1 MDDSS
6 FNSDISVVTLQECP
20 PQGRNIYGSV
30 VSAYFRSDIILFDEY
45 SRFTF
50 QLTFRRLLIHFIRLQ
65 SLNQRKKQQQM
76 FVNQLAKNQID
87 VFVIVNPLVKPSR
100 RMESAVV
107 VLVAR
112 QIFRVCRTDVNVALV
127 ENNARIR

>member
-50 QLTFRRLLIHFIRLQ
+50 QLTFRRLSIYFIRLQ
-65 SLNQRKKQQQM
+65 SPNQRKEQRQM
-76 FVNQLAKNQID
+76 FVNQLVKNKIE
-87 VFVIVNPLVKPSR
+87 VFAIVNPLVKPSR

-107 VLVAR
+107 VLVAQ
-112 QIFRVCRTDVNVALV
+112 QICRVCRTDVSVALV
-127 ENNARIR
+127 ENNARIG